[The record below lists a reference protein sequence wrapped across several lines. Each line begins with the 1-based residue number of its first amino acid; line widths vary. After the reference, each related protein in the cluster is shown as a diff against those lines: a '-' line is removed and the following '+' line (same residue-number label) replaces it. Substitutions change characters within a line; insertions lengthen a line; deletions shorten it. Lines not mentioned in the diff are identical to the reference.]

1 MGKHIRTK
9 YPGIFIY
16 KGREG
21 ELYGVDFYAN
31 GKRHREIVGPRLTDA
46 REELEK
52 RRGAGRSGVY
62 VSQTTKRARTFEDLA
77 MEYEKTCGQGK
88 YFQDTRRH
96 YVEILKD
103 HFRGK
108 KIYEIDTKAIEQFE
122 NIRKDT
128 KTKHKRERSGIAVN
142 RELETL
148 RVLLN
153 KAVLWGWL
161 EKNPFR
167 KFVEQS
173 QSIFFDEGEA
183 RDRVL
188 TEDEVKSLF
197 AVLEGKPPN
206 RENAPYIYLRNIIAA
221 ALLTGLRRIDIL
233 CLKWEDVDWKTNTL
247 RYWEEKKK
255 KWRTK
260 QLITPTIELLN
271 SMKPKEEK
279 TEEEN
284 PTGFIFTDPNGKPL
298 KDVKRSFKTVLKKAG
313 IKNFRFHDLRRSS
326 ATFLL
331 KMGCPLPV
339 IQKHLEHTSLEMTQR
354 YLHLQDETERAELEK
369 LGGLFAGKSFTGQK
383 MGRSDDFE
391 EMPVAATA

>member
-1 MGKHIRTK
+1 MGKYLKTK

-16 KGREG
+16 QGREG
-21 ELYGVDFYAN
+21 DLYGVDFYAN

-52 RRGAGRSGVY
+52 RRGSGRSGVY
-62 VSQTTKRARTFEDLA
+62 VCQASKRKRTFEDLA
-77 MEYEKTCGQGK
+77 IEYEKTCGQGK
-88 YFQDTRRH
+88 YFQNTRKH
-96 YVEILKD
+96 YIEILKD
-103 HFRGK
+103 HFQGK
-108 KIYEIDTKAIEQFE
+108 RLYEIDTKAIEQFK

-128 KTKHKRERSGIAVN
+128 KTKHKRDRSGIAVN

-167 KFVEQS
+167 RFVEQS
-173 QSIFFDEGEA
+173 QTIFFDEGEA

-188 TEDEVKSLF
+188 TEEEVKNLF
-197 AVLEGKPPN
+197 AKLEEKPPKRKN
-206 RENAPYIYLRNIIAA
+206 PPYLYLRNIIAA
-221 ALLTGLRRIDIL
+221 ALFTGLRRTDIL
-233 CLKWEDVDWKTNTL
+233 SLKWEDVDWKTNTL
-247 RYWEEKKK
+247 RFWEEKKD

-260 QLITPTIELLN
+260 QLITAMIALLT
-271 SMKPKEEK
+271 SIKP
-279 TEEEN
+279 EEEN
-284 PTGFIFTDPNGKPL
+284 PSGFIFTDPNGKPL
-298 KDVKRSFKTVLKKAG
+298 KDVKKAFKTVLKKAG

-339 IQKHLEHTSLEMTQR
+339 IQKHLEHTSLEMTQK
-354 YLHLQDETERAELEK
+354 YLHLQEPTERAELEK
-369 LGGLFAGKSFTGQK
+369 LGGLFAGRNFTGQK

-391 EMPVAATA
+391 EMPVAGTA